1 MDNDRWQV
9 ESESTPGKFYDVRAD
24 SIPARNFGVKYSCD
38 CASWIN
44 NTNGTRVC
52 KHTSAVLKEELMAKT
67 TENFRSNTV
76 VNPSASMNRARGR
89 PNSWEVKTCKYCKKA
104 SILLKQKGYCKYCY
118 KKEDGTMTKWS
129 ERVSD
134 SRTYAS

>member
-1 MDNDRWQV
+1 
-9 ESESTPGKFYDVRAD
+9 
-24 SIPARNFGVKYSCD
+24 
-38 CASWIN
+38 
-44 NTNGTRVC
+44 
-52 KHTSAVLKEELMAKT
+52 MAKT

-134 SRTYAS
+134 SRTYASQVESNPIISDNTVKIEKEDLRKLSEELGL